1 MVLLYPITTE
11 KAISLIEKENKIV
24 FIVDARASKAEIKEE
39 VERRFGV
46 RVEGVNTL
54 LTPTG
59 RKKAFVRMAKGF
71 KADDVAAKLKIA

>member
-24 FIVDARASKAEIKEE
+24 FIVDARATKADIKKE

-46 RVEGVNTL
+46 RVRSVNTL

-59 RKKAFVRMAKGF
+59 KKKAFVRVAEGF
-71 KADDVAAKLKIA
+71 KADDIAAKLKIA